1 MNKLVS
7 SPDGHFFNISKIDAI
22 KVFAPLVPGKDDARI
37 VIEFSSGREHT
48 IYYKTHELA
57 ITASVQLV
65 NHINKLV

>member
-22 KVFAPLVPGKDDARI
+22 KVFEPLVPGKDSARV
-37 VIEFSSGREHT
+37 VIELSSGREHT

-57 ITASVQLV
+57 ITGSTQLV
-65 NHINKLV
+65 NKINHYS